1 VWNKG
6 FTLNKKFVNFVIKKY
21 LKFDRKHPFIYISFF
36 LAFLG
41 ILTGVATLIIAMGI
55 MNGMDRE
62 FEKKLKVMNYPITV
76 YSSLVNVDD
85 STLKLLKKH
94 FPNFKYSPYI
104 ETNAVIE
111 YNNQL
116 NGVLLYGVYFNKE
129 KNINYIFAKAV
140 KNVKKPGLFDV
151 VIGKRLFDDLGIA
164 KNEKVI
170 MIFSKMTP
178 MGFGVSPLLKKV
190 KIISFFN
197 SGLVAYDKGIAY
209 MNIQG
214 LKRILHQNYYSGI
227 HIWTPDPFKD
237 IEKIKKIL
245 PPGIGVIG
253 WWQQNGS
260 FFVAL
265 KMEKRAMFLVLML
278 IIIVAALNIISSLLM
293 MIMSKRKEIAL
304 MMSLG
309 ASKKEI
315 KGIFLRLGILIG
327 LAAIMSGDFIGLF
340 GIWLLKTF
348 DFIKLPADVYGVS
361 KLPVDLNLSDFIL
374 INIGAFLIV
383 LFSSIYPAKKASDT
397 DVLET
402 LRYE

>member
-1 VWNKG
+1 M
-6 FTLNKKFVNFVIKKY
+6 NKKFVKFIIKRY
-21 LKFDRKHPFIYISFF
+21 LRFDRKHPFIYISFI

-41 ILTGVATLIIAMGI
+41 IMTGVATLMIAMGI

-76 YSSLVNVDD
+76 YTSLAKVND

-104 ETNAVIE
+104 ESNAIIKK
-111 YNNQL
+111 NGL
-116 NGVLLYGVYFNKE
+116 NGVMLYGVDFKKE
-129 KNINYIFAKAV
+129 AEINYIFKDAIKGI
-140 KNVKKPGLFDV
+140 KKVGIFDV
-151 VIGKRLFDDLGIA
+151 VVGKRLFDSTGMY
-164 KNEKVI
+164 KGEKII

-178 MGFGVSPLLKKV
+178 MGFGISPLIKKV
-190 KIISFFN
+190 KVIGYFN

-209 MNIQG
+209 MNIEG

-227 HIWTPDPFKD
+227 HIWTPNPFKD

-245 PPGIGVIG
+245 PPGIGVVG
-253 WWQQNGS
+253 WWQQNGN
-260 FFVAL
+260 FFAAL
-265 KMEKRAMFLVLML
+265 KMEKRALFLVLML

-315 KGIFLRLGILIG
+315 KAIFLRLGMIIG
-327 LAAIMSGDFIGLF
+327 IAGIISGAVLGGL
-340 GIWLLKTF
+340 GIWVLKTF
-348 DFIKLPADVYGVS
+348 DIIKLPADVYGVS
-361 KLPVDLNLSDFIL
+361 RLPIDLSLVDFGL
-374 INIGAFLIV
+374 IIIGAFVIIL
-383 LFSSIYPAKKASDT
+383 LSSVYPAKKAADT